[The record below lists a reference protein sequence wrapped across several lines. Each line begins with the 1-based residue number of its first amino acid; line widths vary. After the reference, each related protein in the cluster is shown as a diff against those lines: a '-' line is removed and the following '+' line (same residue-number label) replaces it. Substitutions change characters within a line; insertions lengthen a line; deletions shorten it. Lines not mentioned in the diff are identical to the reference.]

1 MHLRRL
7 LPGVDT
13 VSTAAYQRQ
22 WRAKHRSDQPPGRP
36 VTAPHGTTAAYKRHQ
51 RHGEH
56 PCAECRR
63 AWNDWQR
70 EYYASRN
77 AKKPLAP

>member
-1 MHLRRL
+1 
-7 LPGVDT
+7 
-13 VSTAAYQRQ
+13 VSTAEYQRL
-22 WRAKHRSDQPPGRP
+22 WRAKHRSDKPAGRP
-36 VTAPHGTTAAYKRHQ
+36 VTAPHGTTAAYKRHL

-70 EYYASRN
+70 AYYASR
-77 AKKPLAP
+77 KKT